1 MLSKLRKIF
10 NDEVDSKDLAKERL
24 KLVLI
29 HDKINI
35 SPELL
40 EEMKEE
46 LIEVVSKYIEVEVNK
61 LSLDL
66 DQDQDDQSVALVAN
80 IPINELRKRS
90 LEKTSKAD

>member
-1 MLSKLRKIF
+1 MLDKLRKMF
-10 NDEVDSKDLAKERL
+10 DDEVDSKDLAKERL

-46 LIEVVSKYIEVEVNK
+46 LLEVVSKYIEVEANR
-61 LSLDL
+61 LSIDL
-66 DQDQDDQSVALVAN
+66 NQDDQSIALVAN
-80 IPINELRKRS
+80 IPVKELRRRS
-90 LEKTSKAD
+90 LEDVSESD